1 MDKKIANKMLNSHII
16 YCHKNKYNNKTYI
29 GITGQNAQ
37 ARWKNGNGY
46 STQAYFYKAIKKY
59 GWDGFEHII
68 IKEGLP
74 EACAKTLEK
83 ILIYKY
89 KTNTPENGYNIT
101 SGGEGTYGYTF
112 SNESRA
118 KMSNSKKGKTPWNK
132 GKKGIYTLET
142 LVKIGNASKGRITRV
157 KPILRF
163 DMNGNFIARYNS
175 MKEAVKSVN
184 GERSG
189 LYLALKENRPYKNN
203 KFIYDGTT

>member
-1 MDKKIANKMLNSHII
+1 MIH
-16 YCHKNKYNNKTYI
+16 
-29 GITGQNAQ
+29 
-37 ARWKNGNGY
+37 
-46 STQAYFYKAIKKY
+46 
-59 GWDGFEHII
+59 
-68 IKEGLP
+68 
-74 EACAKTLEK
+74 
-83 ILIYKY
+83 KY

-101 SGGEGTYGYTF
+101 SGGEGTYGYSF

-132 GKKGIYTLET
+132 GKKGIYILET
-142 LVKIGNASKGRITRV
+142 LIKIGNASKGRITRV